1 MKIEEVKNGHT
12 LVMTP
17 EGRLDAQS
25 AQPFQER
32 ILCRIEGGEK
42 SILLDFSKIDYIS
55 SSALR
60 ALLIAAKHL
69 RESSGRLAICS
80 LTDKVRE
87 VFQVSGFDT
96 VVEIYPD
103 KETALQRLS

>member
-1 MKIEEVKNGHT
+1 MKIEEFKNGHT

-25 AQPFQER
+25 AQSLQEQ
-32 ILCRIEGGEK
+32 ILRRIEDGEK

-55 SSALR
+55 SAGLR
-60 ALLIAAKHL
+60 ALLTAAKRL
-69 RESSGRLAICS
+69 RESGGRLAICF
-80 LTDKVRE
+80 LKDKVRE

-103 KETALQRLS
+103 KETALQKLS